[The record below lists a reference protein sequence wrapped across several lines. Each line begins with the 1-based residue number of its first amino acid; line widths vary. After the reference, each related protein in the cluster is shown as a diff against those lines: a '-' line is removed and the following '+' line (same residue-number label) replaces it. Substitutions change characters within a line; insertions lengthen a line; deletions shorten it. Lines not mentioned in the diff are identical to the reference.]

1 MSDQTVGNVLRR
13 HGIQPA
19 PQRSQ
24 NTTWREFIESH
35 VAVLAGIDFFT
46 VEVLTWRGLVTYYV
60 LFSSTWRAGASAG
73 RGSRGIQGKGNVLL
87 FPSRRVG
94 AEGRS
99 PAENDSAD
107 CSDTTA
113 APHDYFGCTP
123 TQTVISVFRRLAFC
137 SENVG
142 FTEPPTSR
150 SS

>member
-1 MSDQTVGNVLRR
+1 M
-13 HGIQPA
+13 
-19 PQRSQ
+19 
-24 NTTWREFIESH
+24 
-35 VAVLAGIDFFT
+35 AVLAGIDFFT

-113 APHDYFGCTP
+113 APHEYFGYTGDTILQCLSSP
-123 TQTVISVFRRLAFC
+123 LVAEVARRQ
-137 SENVG
+137 V
-142 FTEPPTSR
+142 PPM
-150 SS
+150 

>member
-1 MSDQTVGNVLRR
+1 
-13 HGIQPA
+13 
-19 PQRSQ
+19 
-24 NTTWREFIESH
+24 

-113 APHDYFGCTP
+113 APHEYFGSTGCRSSRLGTGFVRTARSIAEAVLLTFNRGTP
-123 TQTVISVFRRLAFC
+123 RSLDNDGTGPDHVFRYPQALART
-137 SENVG
+137 G
-142 FTEPPTSR
+142 AG
-150 SS
+150 